1 MNYGTEPM
9 TYRYGT
15 NISNTVPAGPTGLVQ
30 AYANSLSRSRNDD
43 AIGPAVHVDLPRH
56 RRREGALPRRA
67 HERLRR
73 LPGQHLYRARTGVA
87 GGAVFERQLA
97 IAFNRRTE
105 WIGAKDGFGPQSHF
119 DVVIERAGGV
129 NGIAGD
135 YVYEDYT
142 NTAAG
147 IWGVFRVFRNQAEL
161 TADVG
166 DLVTKDAPGLFEL
179 TRPEAFTPDAA
190 LDPFLS
196 DRAEALQEEDEDT
209 APSEGAGEVA
219 AAAAVTR
226 CHPERSE
233 GPPAMR
239 ESFAVFATQDDTVH
253 DSGTSALGS
262 VFNPVPGVRFTTLT
276 LRCVAPAYQRP
287 HALHTRS

>member
-30 AYANSLSRSRNDD
+30 AYANSLLVPGTTTQSGQPYTSIFR
-43 AIGPAVHVDLPRH
+43 AIAGEKVRFRAAHTNGYGGFPDNIFTVH
-56 RRREGALPRRA
+56 
-67 HERLRR
+67 
-73 LPGQHLYRARTGVA
+73 GQVWQEEPYSSDSS
-87 GGAVFERQLA
+87 A

-209 APSEGAGEVA
+209 APERKE
-219 AAAAVTR
+219 R
-226 CHPERSE
+226 ERSQ
-233 GPPAMR
+233 PP
-239 ESFAVFATQDDTVH
+239 Q
-253 DSGTSALGS
+253 
-262 VFNPVPGVRFTTLT
+262 P
-276 LRCVAPAYQRP
+276 
-287 HALHTRS
+287 